1 MAQNSA
7 TYTIG
12 WVGLG
17 NMGLPMAQNLQSL
30 LSQAA
35 ANAEVAGRLPFPVH
49 PSLVVYNRTQAKCA
63 SVVELGATAV
73 SSVAE
78 VARTCDLIFT
88 SLTNDQ
94 TVRSVYN
101 ELLPTLRARQEQGL
115 LQTRSVFLIETSTT
129 SPQLAT
135 ELSSQVQL
143 LASGQSSNHPVY
155 FLRCPVFGAPVA
167 AQSASLVWVLSGPAP
182 ACAAL
187 KSIVIPALGRGA
199 IEVGEDPV
207 QGSNMKLLGN
217 FFIGS
222 TVETLSEA
230 AVLAEK
236 AGLGT
241 AKMAEFVEWMFP
253 FGTYLLYSRKMVR
266 PEERHLLN
274 SPAGPSAPPASTPTN
289 PNGGGSFLHAGPA
302 RSHPL
307 PPAATRRVGVGSTT
321 PVSTPG
327 ADDEPN
333 PLAQPDGFITDVGFS
348 IDLCLKDVNLIREL
362 ARKNNC
368 QLPTMDAFHRHLTT
382 VQSRGHND
390 WDWSSAVAALRW
402 EAGLPGYYNDTTFP
416 KPDGNLHQP

>member
-182 ACAAL
+182 ACVAL

-266 PEERHLLN
+266 PEE
-274 SPAGPSAPPASTPTN
+274 P
-289 PNGGGSFLHAGPA
+289 
-302 RSHPL
+302 
-307 PPAATRRVGVGSTT
+307 
-321 PVSTPG
+321 
-327 ADDEPN
+327 
-333 PLAQPDGFITDVGFS
+333 QPDGFITDVGFS